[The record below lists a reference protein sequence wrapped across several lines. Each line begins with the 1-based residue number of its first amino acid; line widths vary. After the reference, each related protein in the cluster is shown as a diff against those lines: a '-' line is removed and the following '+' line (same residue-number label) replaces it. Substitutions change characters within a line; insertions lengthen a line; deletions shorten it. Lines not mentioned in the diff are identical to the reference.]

1 MSVHEFLEEFGGLP
15 VFTFPESA
23 DAPAS
28 LPEVSAVAWRL
39 SHDPYGDGE
48 ESSFEELWE
57 RFTGAV
63 DLSGVRALI
72 IGQWG
77 EAYDNTSE
85 IVVSAIVAAKDRFT
99 GLRAVFLG
107 EIAQEEAEISW
118 IQQSDVSPLL
128 TAFPALEVLIVRGG
142 SELEFPVV
150 RHEALRELRLESG
163 GLPAEV
169 VRGVCGSDFPAL
181 ESLVLWLGVPEYG
194 GDYEIGDLAGALSGA
209 RFPRLRH
216 LGLQNSEIQDEIAA
230 AVAAAPVVAGLESL
244 DLSMGTLTDTG
255 AEALVTGQPLTH
267 LKKLDLEH
275 HFLTPAMAER
285 VRTTLTQQGV
295 EVVIGESERL
305 AQYEDRV
312 WRYAAVTE

>member
-1 MSVHEFLEEFGGLP
+1 MSVHEFIEEFDGLP

-23 DAPAS
+23 DAPDP
-28 LPEVSAVAWRL
+28 LPEAGAVAWRL
-39 SHDPYGDGE
+39 AHDPYGDGE
-48 ESSFEELWE
+48 DNSFEELWK
-57 RFTGAV
+57 RFVKAV

-77 EAYDNTSE
+77 EAYDDTSE
-85 IVVSAIVAAKDRFT
+85 VVVSAIVAAKDRFT
-99 GLRAVFLG
+99 DLRAVFLG
-107 EIAQEEAEISW
+107 EIAQEESEISW

-128 TAFPALEVLIVRGG
+128 TAFPALEVLTVRGG
-142 SELEFPVV
+142 TELEFPAV

-169 VRGVCGSDFPAL
+169 VRGVCGSDLPAL

-194 GDYEIGDLAGALSGA
+194 GDYEMGDLAGVLSGA

-216 LGLQNSEIQDEIAA
+216 LGLQNSEIQDEIAT

-255 AEALVTGQPLTH
+255 AEALLVGQPLTH

-275 HFLTPAMAER
+275 HFLTAAMAER
-285 VRTTLTQQGV
+285 LRTTLTQQGV
-295 EVVIGESERL
+295 EVVIGKSETTE
-305 AQYEDRV
+305 QDDDRV